1 VLAADRMV
9 GREIV
14 EGQLGCPVCEAVY
27 PIQQGVVRFGSPTGE
42 PPREATD
49 VLQMAAMLDLAEPGG
64 AVLLVGSWGVYAE
77 PLAAAVDARFLVLD
91 VPGQVP
97 VAAQAVRAAATDFP
111 AGVVRAVKAGG
122 RIVAPAPA
130 SVPDGVTVLARDDRY
145 WVGQVSAQTE
155 SFTRDVLALRRTR
168 R

>member
-1 VLAADRMV
+1 
-9 GREIV
+9 
-14 EGQLGCPVCEAVY
+14 
-27 PIQQGVVRFGSPTGE
+27 
-42 PPREATD
+42 
-49 VLQMAAMLDLAEPGG
+49 MLDLAEPGG
-64 AVLLVGSWGVYAE
+64 SVLLVGSWGVYAE
-77 PLAAAVDARFLVLD
+77 PLAAAVDSRFLVLD

-122 RIVAPAPA
+122 RIVAPAAA

-155 SFTRDVLALRRTR
+155 SVTRDVLALRRTR

>member
-1 VLAADRMV
+1 MLAADRMA
-9 GREIV
+9 GRDIL

-27 PIQQGVVRFGSPTGE
+27 PIQQGAVRFAPPTAA

-77 PLAAAVDARFLVLD
+77 PLAAVVDSRFLVLD

-97 VAAQAVRAAATDFP
+97 VAAQAMRAAATDFP
-111 AGVVRAVKAGG
+111 EGVVRAVKAGG
-122 RIVAPAPA
+122 RIVAPAAASAPA
-130 SVPDGVTVLARDDRY
+130 GVTVLARDDRY
-145 WVGQVSAQTE
+145 WVGQVEAVTH
-155 SFTRDVLALRRTR
+155 RDVLELRRIR